1 MSQTTTELAGMDATA
16 QAELV
21 SSGEASPEELV
32 ESWTLLGDDWKR
44 VGNKS
49 GATRL
54 GFAVLLKFF
63 ELEARFPRAASECRP
78 ARWRTWPSRSA
89 CRRLVSRTTGRPRGR

>member
-1 MSQTTTELAGMDATA
+1 
-16 QAELV
+16 V
-21 SSGEASPEELV
+21 RGEWSPEELV
-32 ESWTLLGDDWKR
+32 ESWALLGDDWRR

-54 GFAVLLKFF
+54 GFAVVLKFF
-63 ELEARFPRAASECRP
+63 ELQARFPRAACDGP
-78 ARWRTWPSRSA
+78 PGGWRAWPSRSA